1 MKTKVKLSLEQV
13 CQWGRGFATGILI
26 SITFLFG
33 SASGAASD
41 YLIGPG
47 DTLRLS
53 IMGLGAE
60 DVEATVELDGSLNLV
75 WLGRVP
81 VSGKT
86 LEEVLDELRELAR
99 GEVIKRYSNEG
110 ELYLIQLTDDDL
122 FLEIVEYRPIVV
134 SGDVAEPGEI
144 VFRPSLTARRA
155 IALAGGARSAL
166 LADVMVTDPIQIVR
180 WQNEYSRAGLENA
193 VALVRLWRLGAE
205 IDGDPDIA
213 PPGMD
218 QVNVN
223 GDVLESLI
231 ADQRRIMTLNR
242 QNEAGDRA
250 FLAEAIA
257 QARSRIEILQQQRE
271 KALEL
276 LGADEAE
283 EERLQGLLE
292 SGLTLAARMADIRR
306 STVMSATRLLD
317 LEESLATAEL
327 EVTRL
332 QRELDEYEEVRMS
345 GLLEAREE
353 VFSTV
358 LDTRLLM
365 NLYAQ
370 NLSGASGGL
379 GDLAYDTALNVS
391 VEVLRRSA
399 DQEVQVPLGLEDAL
413 LPGDTLIVHVDQPAE
428 YLTQAN

>member
-1 MKTKVKLSLEQV
+1 MT
-13 CQWGRGFATGILI
+13 TLI
-26 SITFLFG
+26 GAI
-33 SASGAASD
+33 GAADAD

-47 DTLRLS
+47 DALRLS

-75 WLGRVP
+75 WLGRVA
-81 VSGKT
+81 VGGKT
-86 LEEVLDELRELAR
+86 LEEVLTELRELAR

-110 ELYLIQLTDDDL
+110 ELNLIQLTDDDL
-122 FLEIVEYRPIVV
+122 FLEIIEYRPIVV

-144 VFRPSLTARRA
+144 IFRPSLTARRA
-155 IALAGGARSAL
+155 IAQAGGARSAL

-180 WQNEYSRAGLENA
+180 WQNEYSRAGLEHA

-205 IDGDPDIA
+205 IDGNPDIE
-213 PPGMD
+213 PPGLD
-218 QVNVN
+218 QVTVN
-223 GDVLESLI
+223 SDVLDNLI
-231 ADQRRIMTLNR
+231 EDQRRIMTLNR

-250 FLAEAIA
+250 YLSEALD
-257 QARSRIEILQQQRE
+257 QARSRIAILEQQR
-271 KALEL
+271 ANAIDL
-276 LGADEAE
+276 LAADEAE
-283 EERLQGLLE
+283 ETRLQGLLE

-306 STVMSATRLLD
+306 TTVLSATRLLD

-345 GLLEAREE
+345 GLLEGREV

-358 LDTRLLM
+358 LDTRLQM

-370 NLSGASGGL
+370 NLSGSSGSV
-379 GDLAYDTALNVS
+379 GDLGFDTALDVS

-399 DQEVQVPLGLEDAL
+399 EREIQVPLGLDEAL
-413 LPGDTLIVHVDQPAE
+413 LPGDTLIVRVEQPAE
-428 YLTQAN
+428 FLTQSN